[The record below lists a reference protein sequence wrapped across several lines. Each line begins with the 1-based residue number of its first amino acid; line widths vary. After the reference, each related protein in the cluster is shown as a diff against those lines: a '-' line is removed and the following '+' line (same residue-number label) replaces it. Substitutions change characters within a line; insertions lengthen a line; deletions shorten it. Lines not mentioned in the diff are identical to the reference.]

1 MGVSQQQKHEA
12 NLWVMML
19 TDRSG
24 KLNNSSTLVVWE
36 LASSGQ
42 PSVEGLRQGQ
52 LHYQVNY
59 TGPLRNVS
67 GQLGS
72 FVSAWW
78 YGTLVLLWSTHQ
90 RRLLRNEFKPLGSR
104 MSWPVT
110 TLVVWDP
117 RVFLVLSRGELLST
131 KAIFWVDVFQLTRIV
146 SQKLK
151 KRG

>member
-1 MGVSQQQKHEA
+1 
-12 NLWVMML
+12 
-19 TDRSG
+19 
-24 KLNNSSTLVVWE
+24 
-36 LASSGQ
+36 
-42 PSVEGLRQGQ
+42 
-52 LHYQVNY
+52 
-59 TGPLRNVS
+59 
-67 GQLGS
+67 
-72 FVSAWW
+72 
-78 YGTLVLLWSTHQ
+78 
-90 RRLLRNEFKPLGSR
+90 